1 MDATD
6 PKVLYAAMWEFRR
19 TPYSFSSGGPG
30 SGLYRSADGGATWTK
45 IKNGLPDGDLGRIA
59 IDISPLD
66 HTLIYANVEAKESG
80 FYRSTDAGST
90 WERRSTTSA
99 SSVRPFYFSRIVAD
113 PVDKDVIHKAG
124 LNYYRSADG
133 GASFDA
139 LGGSSH
145 SDHHA
150 MWIDKR
156 DNAHII
162 DATDGGLYES
172 FDKAKR
178 FRHLANLPI
187 SQFYHVSVDMRAPY
201 YVYGGLQD
209 NGSWFAPVRT
219 SDGIHNADW
228 KNVGYGDGFAVLP
241 DATDENIIFWESQG
255 GEAQRTDLRNGETK
269 KVQPVASREEG
280 TLRFNWNTP
289 IVRSA
294 ANPKVIFMGSQYLHR
309 SSNRGDAWSG
319 HLRARRSHASSC
331 LRSAEHFAGS
341 HDAAQQACSASHG
354 CDLATIQWRRGV
366 CGINHGRCSH
376 GLVLPE
382 RASTERRHRD
392 RDQGPTRCGDTQTTC
407 VHAQRIEQS

>member
-309 SSNRGDAWSG
+309 SSNRGDARSG